1 MPMLKNSYDDFD
13 LLCGTS
19 FYFEEIG
26 PVKSPTLRDIR
37 KITYKWFTI
46 YLNILSMS
54 LDKYLEMYGIGE
66 QYRSLPE
73 EEKQTIDLFSLM
85 MAYDQAT
92 LFHILSF
99 FIDGQI
105 TFDKETAC
113 FLITGPDSA
122 DPVGKIDRTNY
133 GDFTEAVFT
142 VLGIKKEPA
151 KAASF
156 KNERARQLAAKLD
169 KGSMK
174 KSQKPNKSYELA
186 NMIQKYCTHNK
197 VGINILNV
205 WDMTYYQFIT
215 MFNEYCSGR
224 QADLND
230 AIAANTFSY
239 SSASQYPASLW
250 IEPLAK
256 N

>member
-1 MPMLKNSYDDFD
+1 MPMLKNNYDDFD
-13 LLCGTS
+13 LLCGEA
-19 FYFEEIG
+19 FCFEGIG
-26 PVKSPTLRDIR
+26 LIKCPTLRDIR
-37 KITYKWFTI
+37 KITYKCFTI

-54 LDKYLEMYGIGE
+54 LDKYLEMYGLDE
-66 QYRSLPE
+66 QYHSLPE
-73 EEKQTIDLFSLM
+73 EEKQSIDLFSLM
-85 MAYDQAT
+85 MAYDQDT
-92 LFHILSF
+92 LFCILSF
-99 FIDGQI
+99 FIDGSI
-105 TFDKETAC
+105 TFDEESDS
-113 FLITGPDSA
+113 FLISCSDSTE
-122 DPVGKIDRTNY
+122 PIGKIDKANY
-133 GDFTEAVFT
+133 ADFTEAVFA
-142 VLGIKKEPA
+142 VLGIKSEPA
-151 KAASF
+151 KTASF
-156 KNERARQLAAKLD
+156 KNERARQLAAKLN

-215 MFNEYCSGR
+215 MFNEYCNGR

-239 SSASQYPASLW
+239 SSASQYPATLW
-250 IEPLAK
+250 IEPLTK

>member
-1 MPMLKNSYDDFD
+1 MLKNDYDDFD
-13 LLCGTS
+13 LLCGEA
-19 FYFEEIG
+19 FYFEGIG
-26 PVKSPTLRDIR
+26 PVKCPTLRDIR
-37 KITYKWFTI
+37 KVTCKWFTI
-46 YLNILSMS
+46 YLNLLSMS
-54 LDKYLEMYGIGE
+54 LDKYLELYGVGE

-73 EEKQTIDLFSLM
+73 EEKKNIDLFTLLTV
-85 MAYDQAT
+85 YDQAT
-92 LFHILSF
+92 LSYILSF
-99 FIDGQI
+99 FIDGI
-105 TFDKETAC
+105 TSFDEETAG
-113 FLITGPDSA
+113 FLITAQDGTEPI
-122 DPVGKIDRTNY
+122 GRIDKTNY
-133 GDFTEAVFT
+133 SDFTEAVFT
-142 VLGIKKEPA
+142 VLGIRQEPA
-151 KAASF
+151 RAATF

-174 KSQKPNKSYELA
+174 KSHKPNKSYELG

-215 MFNEYCSGR
+215 MFNEYCNGR